1 MDPSEF
7 EGTVERSSDAL
18 TLTSLEEL
26 LDNAQPKFIKLDLEK
41 ESDELYVSVFK
52 VKEALKKWDEVSLAN
67 LRLAWDEQAIKIAEL
82 KEEVSARKKTL
93 AGKIRQFTNRH
104 LVSGSEDGEEEEI
117 VMEGKDLV
125 AAFKS
130 EFDFVNTSSRFA
142 ETAFLSTY
150 KILRGN
156 NCLEQLYYRI
166 IQSHCATSLMSIL
179 FFSSFLSDRIPS
191 SPSFT
196 HCRRINGNGCRYTG
210 SC

>member
-82 KEEVSARKKTL
+82 KEEVNARKKTL
-93 AGKIRQFTNRH
+93 AGKIRQFTSRY
-104 LVSGSEDGEEEEI
+104 LVTEGDEDEEI
-117 VMEGKDLV
+117 VVEGKDLV

-130 EFDFVNTSSRFA
+130 EFDFVSTSSRFA

-156 NCLEQLYYRI
+156 ARQYVVLNLIFYPLI
-166 IQSHCATSLMSIL
+166 PLFNFSPDLL
-179 FFSSFLSDRIPS
+179 FFLSHITDRTKPPLSPIHSSS
-191 SPSFT
+191 SSSQ
-196 HCRRINGNGCRYTG
+196 R
-210 SC
+210 

>member
-7 EGTVERSSDAL
+7 EGTVERASDAL

-26 LDNAQPKFIKLDLEK
+26 LDNTQPKFIKLDLEK

-93 AGKIRQFTNRH
+93 AGKIRQFTNRY
-104 LVSGSEDGEEEEI
+104 LVTEGEDEVEEI
-117 VMEGKDLV
+117 VVEGKDLV

-130 EFDFVNTSSRFA
+130 EFDFVSTSSRFA

-156 NCLEQLYYRI
+156 HRKKLSEFLCNVALSFMLSFVPI
-166 IQSHCATSLMSIL
+166 FIPSLM
-179 FFSSFLSDRIPS
+179 FS
-191 SPSFT
+191 
-196 HCRRINGNGCRYTG
+196 
-210 SC
+210 

>member
-26 LDNAQPKFIKLDLEK
+26 LDNAQPKFTKLDLEK

-104 LVSGSEDGEEEEI
+104 LVSESEDGEEEEI

-156 NCLEQLYYRI
+156 TCLEQLYYLI
-166 IQSHCATSLMSIL
+166 IQSLGATSLLSIL
-179 FFSSFLSDRIPS
+179 FFSSFLI
-191 SPSFT
+191 
-196 HCRRINGNGCRYTG
+196 
-210 SC
+210 